1 MNGFGVATQPVTV
14 TDTAMMLVSAPGHPM
29 VDAEL
34 RYTTQQPFCVQLSL
48 SLDDSPAVEWVFARD
63 LVIQG
68 VRLPA
73 GHGDIQL
80 YPVDGGVIIELH
92 SPDGD
97 AHLLANSI
105 DLTTFADTI
114 EKAVPLGRESEFYSL
129 DAELASLLAMS
140 WRRPETA

>member
-1 MNGFGVATQPVTV
+1 MSGFGVATQMVTV
-14 TDTAMMLVSAPGHPM
+14 TDTAMMLVSELGHPM
-29 VDAEL
+29 VSAEL
-34 RYTTQQPFCVQLSL
+34 RYATQQPFCVQLSL
-48 SLDDSPAVEWVFARD
+48 SLDDSPPVEWVFARD

-97 AHLLANSI
+97 AHLLANST
-105 DLTTFADTI
+105 DLMAFADAI
-114 EKAVPLGRESEFYSL
+114 EKAVPLGRENEFYSL
-129 DAELASLLAMS
+129 DAELASLLAAT
-140 WRRPETA
+140 WHRPEAV